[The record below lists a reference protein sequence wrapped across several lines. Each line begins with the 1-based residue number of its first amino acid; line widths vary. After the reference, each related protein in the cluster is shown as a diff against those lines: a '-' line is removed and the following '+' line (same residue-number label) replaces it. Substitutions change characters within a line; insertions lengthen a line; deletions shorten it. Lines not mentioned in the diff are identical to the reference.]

1 MTTVAASFNKSN
13 TMTTTKHYPMT
24 ATQKADE
31 AFLRSLTPEI
41 IAQQERIMNQ
51 IQAAQKNSS
60 REDLQQQRR
69 LATTNSVNL
78 AERQQLSIRD
88 AVFC

>member
-1 MTTVAASFNKSN
+1 MTAVAASFNKSN
-13 TMTTTKHYPMT
+13 TMMTTKLPMT

-51 IQAAQKNSS
+51 IQAAQKNS
-60 REDLQQQRR
+60 REEGGQQQQR
-69 LATTNSVNL
+69 LATANSVNL

>member
-1 MTTVAASFNKSN
+1 MTAAAVSSHKSN
-13 TMTTTKHYPMT
+13 TMMTTKLPMT

-51 IQAAQKNSS
+51 IQAAQKNS
-60 REDLQQQRR
+60 REEGGQQQQQR
-69 LATTNSVNL
+69 LATANSVNL
-78 AERQQLSIRD
+78 SERQQLSIRD